1 MSVRIHHRSAG
12 LGSVQLRTRSSKV
25 RVYGPQS
32 GPGRA
37 RELIGE
43 YDTRWAGE
51 RALSAWYVVKAVVML
66 AQLGAPCASHSA

>member
-1 MSVRIHHRSAG
+1 MSVRNHHRAAG
-12 LGSVQLRTRSSKV
+12 MGSVQLRARSNKV

-32 GPGRA
+32 GRE

-43 YDTRWAGE
+43 FDSRWAGE

-66 AQLGAPCASHSA
+66 AEMGKPCDSQLAS